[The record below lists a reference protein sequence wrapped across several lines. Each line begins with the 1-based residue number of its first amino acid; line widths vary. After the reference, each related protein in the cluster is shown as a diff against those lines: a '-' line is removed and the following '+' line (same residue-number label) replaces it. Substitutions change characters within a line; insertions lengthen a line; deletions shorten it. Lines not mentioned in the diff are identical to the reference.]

1 MNVVVLYDY
10 KNKTTSDIVQNI
22 INYCL
27 ENKEKNIYK
36 IKFLNKLTIRTKCS
50 LYLIFSDDINEINKY
65 ILDNKNSLKIKIKE
79 GLEIS
84 GNKSPRIII
93 FTNNLATDH
102 ILSCID
108 IANDVCYMKNELN
121 LILDRINKIIKKYR
135 LEDCDVK

>member
-10 KNKTTSDIVQNI
+10 KNKTTSDIVKNV

-27 ENKEKNIYK
+27 ENKEKNIFK
-36 IKFLNKLTIRTKCS
+36 IKFLSKLTIRTKCS

-65 ILDNKNSLKIKIKE
+65 MLDNKNSFKIKTKE
-79 GLEIS
+79 GVEI
-84 GNKSPRIII
+84 GENKSPKIII
-93 FTNNLATDH
+93 FTNNLATNH

-108 IANDVCYMKNELN
+108 IANDVCYMKNKSN

-135 LEDCDVK
+135 LEDSDVK